1 MIEAFPLQW
10 PVGYPRTKWP
20 TNGYRF
26 TPKSFAVERDGLI
39 SELKRMGAR
48 DVVLSTSVPLRQD
61 GLPYATFGK
70 KTVPDVGV
78 AVYFSIDREPMTLC
92 CDKWNSLE
100 ANIRAISM
108 SVDAMRSLDRWGVSE
123 ILKRVFTGFKAI
135 PEKVDAKP
143 WWEVLGVSVRSSK
156 DDIKKAYWKLAKIHH
171 PDTGGNLQDFNRIS
185 DAYQFAMNQ

>member
-1 MIEAFPLQW
+1 MIEAYPLQW

-78 AVYFSIDREPMTLC
+78 AVYFTIDKEPMTLC

-100 ANIRAISM
+100 ANIRAIQM

-143 WWEVLGVSVRSSK
+143 WWEVLGVSAQSSK
-156 DDIKKAYWKLAKIHH
+156 EDIKKAYWRLAKIHH
-171 PDTGGNLQDFNRIS
+171 PDTGGNLHDFNRIS
-185 DAYQFAMNQ
+185 DAYQFAMSQ

>member
-1 MIEAFPLQW
+1 MIEAYPLQW

-20 TNGYRF
+20 NNGYRF
-26 TPKSFAVERDGLI
+26 TPKSFATERDELI

-61 GLPYATFGK
+61 GLPYASFSK
-70 KTVPDVGV
+70 KNIPDMGV
-78 AVYFSIDREPMTLC
+78 AVYFTIDKEPMTLC

-135 PEKVDAKP
+135 PEKVEVKA
-143 WWEVLGVSVRSSK
+143 WWEVLGVNARASK
-156 DDIKKAYWKLAKIHH
+156 DDIKKAYWKLAKSAH
-171 PDTGGNLQDFNRIS
+171 PDTGGSVAEFNRIS
-185 DAYQFAMNQ
+185 EAYQFGMSQ